1 MACNCNKC
9 KPTKNC
15 GCTDTGIVTPCT
27 YTDCSTGSER
37 CSDVQCTEC
46 VSYCG
51 TSFQIGGTGT
61 LIKIETGE
69 RLDSIIQKFAL
80 MLSLGVGACTAD
92 NIHHA
97 PYNFYATNIAKTT
110 VTLIWNGESTL
121 TTGIGVYIDDAVTP
135 TGWVLVNS
143 TPVAAGVL
151 KYDLTGLTPGDN
163 YKIKLK
169 STDAGAATCDSVE
182 ILVDTLS

>member
-37 CSDVQCTEC
+37 CADVQCTEC

-51 TSFQIGGTGT
+51 TSFQVGSTGT

-80 MLSLGVGACTAD
+80 MLSQGVGACTAD
-92 NIHHA
+92 NLHHA
-97 PYNFYATNIAKTT
+97 PYNFYATAITKTT
-110 VTLIWNGESTL
+110 ATLLWNGESTL
-121 TTGIGVYIDDAVTP
+121 TVGISVYYDTITP
-135 TGWVLVNS
+135 TGWVLANA
-143 TPVAAGVL
+143 VAVAPGVL
-151 KYDLTGLTPGDN
+151 KYELTGLAPTKN
-163 YKIKLK
+163 YKIKLI
-169 STDAGAATCDSVE
+169 STDAGVATCDSVE